1 MDRSGR
7 KECLGSDVLRELV
20 QNSRIPSVQEQLNN
34 FIAWLGTSQKDPGT
48 PAELNDETAGATGVA
63 SPSGMSF
70 ICMHAIKSGLV
81 HEDGVVQL
89 FEGVVGSAML
99 SFSGWSYFE
108 ELQRGRIAS
117 DVAFMAMKFGDAGL
131 DAFYSGH
138 LKKAVQDT
146 GFRLK
151 RLDEGQPAG
160 LIDDRLRVEIRQA
173 RFLIADLTHHNNG
186 AYWEAGFAEGLGK
199 PVIYMCRSD
208 VFNDPT
214 SRPHFDTNH
223 HLTVV
228 WSPGEE
234 DAAVQRLKD
243 TIRATLPDEA
253 ALTDPDDV

>member
-1 MDRSGR
+1 MADRR
-7 KECLGSDVLRELV
+7 ECLSSKSVSAILDNASL
-20 QNSRIPSVQEQLNN
+20 PSPNEQLDN
-34 FIAWLGTSQKDPGT
+34 FILWMGEQSKEPGKIVTVNLAAQAAVGTRSSLGLKFIGDQAADRGMLARAHFP
-48 PAELNDETAGATGVA
+48 PADSGDVAGHATLSLAGWER
-63 SPSGMSF
+63 
-70 ICMHAIKSGLV
+70 L
-81 HEDGVVQL
+81 EQL
-89 FEGVVGSAML
+89 R
-99 SFSGWSYFE
+99 
-108 ELQRGRIAS
+108 RGRVTSAI
-117 DVAFMAMKFGDAGL
+117 AFMAMKFGDAGL

-208 VFNDPT
+208 VFSDPT